1 MKSGLGIVDEV
12 MMAVVTIEVLSELVV
27 ARKGVAVTVMVP
39 PKVGLSYQQICHNSR
54 PMRNV
59 LI

>member
-12 MMAVVTIEVLSELVV
+12 MMAVVTIEMLSESVV
-27 ARKGVAVTVMVP
+27 ARKKVAVTVMVP
-39 PKVGLSYQQICHNSR
+39 PRMGLSRQQICHKSWS
-54 PMRNV
+54 MRNV